1 MGASCRGICTQKKVM
16 RIPNSQKYPLGLKR
30 CSWCEVWLNTKAIR
44 CPCCKMILRTKS
56 RNKKRDIV
64 EKSTILIASIASVLL
79 LTTMVPSVD
88 AANVPDWVKNNAG
101 WWAAGQ
107 IDDTAFVSG
116 VQYMIEQGIITV
128 PSTTKS
134 SSTSDAIPDWVKN
147 NAGWWADGT
156 ISENDFVNG
165 LQYLIKM
172 GVMKVSANTV
182 SDDGMTSS
190 QYQSKSEA
198 SATKSSGNANLDEML
213 ASCEGGENKREIRD
227 CQKAIKEEYKMKTY
241 MNDGEKYQLG
251 SAAYY
256 YVSNYQWDEKEFN
269 NIAYTATGQALLNLQ
284 MLVQNTG
291 DSNVTLMCTSPSIC
305 NYTIWDGGHKW
316 VNSGSDFTSGN
327 VVLNPG
333 QARFVNILWGPAIGY
348 GSYENFEY
356 DANKDYFLRIAE
368 PFGKLDLPLNL
379 IVAP

>member
-1 MGASCRGICTQKKVM
+1 MKV
-16 RIPNSQKYPLGLKR
+16 LL
-30 CSWCEVWLNTKAIR
+30 
-44 CPCCKMILRTKS
+44 
-56 RNKKRDIV
+56 
-64 EKSTILIASIASVLL
+64 ASIASILL
-79 LTTMVPSVD
+79 LTTMITSVD
-88 AANVPDWVKNNAG
+88 AANVPEWVKNNAG

-128 PSTTKS
+128 PSTTRS
-134 SSTSDAIPDWVKN
+134 SSASDTIPDWVKN

-172 GVMKVSANTV
+172 GIMKVSAGAV
-182 SDDGMTSS
+182 SDDGASKS
-190 QYQSKSEA
+190 QYQSTTEE
-198 SATKSSGNANLDEML
+198 TKPQFSGNADLDEML
-213 ASCEGGENKREIRD
+213 ASCDGGETKREIRD
-227 CQKAIKEEYKMKTY
+227 CQKAIKEEYKLKTY

-251 SAAYY
+251 NIAYY
-256 YVSNYQWDEKEFN
+256 YVSDWQEETRKGVKQYN

-284 MLVQNTG
+284 ILIQNTG
-291 DSNVTLMCTSPSIC
+291 TGNETLMCTSPSIC

-327 VVLNPG
+327 VVVKPG

-379 IVAP
+379 VVVP